1 MRLALALAAIAL
13 PIVPAMAQQAP
24 DDPVREDGAQF
35 QFSTGFDY
43 ERGDYGT
50 EAEIEKQSVPV
61 SLAVAKGRVRASAQV
76 SYVRLTAPA
85 NVVAPSGPLGLPILV
100 DPNRPDTVNTREGM
114 GDLHLSAAYDLP
126 VEGFNATLGTGVK
139 VPTASVDKGLGTG
152 KADYSVRADL
162 AKPLGGIT
170 PFAGVA
176 YTVTGDPEGFDL
188 RNSLSAQAGASLRL
202 AKSTTAHLGYAFAQ
216 SQVAGGE
223 DDQRIVGG
231 LNTGVGRNLSLGFYG
246 SGGLSDGASDIGGG
260 ISLGVRFGR

>member
-1 MRLALALAAIAL
+1 
-13 PIVPAMAQQAP
+13 MAQQSP
-24 DDPVREDGAQF
+24 ETPSGENGTRV
-35 QFSTGFDY
+35 QFSTGLDY
-43 ERGDYGT
+43 EQGDYGT
-50 EAEIEKQSVPV
+50 DTQMEKESVPL
-61 SLAVAKGRVRASAQV
+61 SLVVAKGRLRASAQT
-76 SYVRLTAPA
+76 SYVRLRAPG

-100 DPNRPDTVNTREGM
+100 DPTRPDTVDTRQGM

-162 AKPLGGIT
+162 AKPLGSVT

-176 YTVTGDPEGFDL
+176 YTVTGDPDGFDL
-188 RNSLSAQAGASLRL
+188 RNALSAQAGASLRL
-202 AKSTTAHLGYAFAQ
+202 AESTSAHLGYAFAQ

-231 LNTGVGRNLSLGFYG
+231 LNTGVGKNLSLGFYG
-246 SGGLSDGASDIGGG
+246 SGGLTDGASDFGGG
-260 ISLGVRFGR
+260 VTLGIRLGR

>member
-1 MRLALALAAIAL
+1 MPALAQQSPAEPARDNAAH
-13 PIVPAMAQQAP
+13 V
-24 DDPVREDGAQF
+24 

-50 EAEIEKQSVPV
+50 GTEIEKESVPL
-61 SLAVAKGRVRASAQV
+61 SLVVAKGRVRASAQT
-76 SYVRLTAPA
+76 SLVRLTAPA

-100 DPNRPDTVNTREGM
+100 DPTRPDTVDTRQGM

-126 VEGFNATLGTGVK
+126 LGGVSATIGTGVK

-152 KADYSVRADL
+152 KADYSVRVDL
-162 AKPLGGIT
+162 AKPLGSVT

-176 YTVTGDPEGFDL
+176 YTVTGDPDGFDL

-202 AKSTTAHLGYAFAQ
+202 AGSTSAHLGYAIAQ

-231 LNTGVGRNLSLGFYG
+231 LNTGVGKNLSLGFYG
-246 SGGLSDGASDIGGG
+246 SGGLTDGASDFGGG
-260 ISLGVRFGR
+260 VTLGIRLGR